1 MQMQIQIISILFLN
15 YINAYFA
22 NRCASYINQTTR
34 VQISEIFSHRNLNT
48 KEVEELFIF
57 RSAVRFRETSRN
69 YFGDDPMD

>member
-1 MQMQIQIISILFLN
+1 MQMQIISILFLN

-22 NRCASYINQTTR
+22 NRCASYILNQTTR
-34 VQISEIFSHRNLNT
+34 VQISEIFSNRNLNT

>member
-1 MQMQIQIISILFLN
+1 MQMQIEIISILFLN

-22 NRCASYINQTTR
+22 NRCASCINQITR